1 MTDSR
6 NFPGGGNFQWK
17 PNSKTQRSFFDEID
31 EQFEILYRTAV
42 GKATGL
48 TNERTAADGVTRKN
62 TSCHEMH
69 YEGE

>member
-6 NFPGGGNFQWK
+6 NLPVGGNFQSK
-17 PNSKTQRSFFDEID
+17 PNSKNQKSFFDEIN
-31 EQFEILYRTAV
+31 EQFEILYQNAI
-42 GKATGL
+42 GKSTGL
-48 TNERTAADGVTRKN
+48 TNETTAADGVTRKN